1 MFIALREGG
10 KRRFRAIMLT
20 TLTTFAGLMPII
32 LERSMQAAY
41 LKPMA
46 ISIAF
51 GVLFAT
57 VITLVLIPCF
67 MAILNDIRRIW
78 HYLWIGD
85 WPTREEVESRS
96 KVNLDRKKASL
107 S

>member
-1 MFIALREGG
+1 
-10 KRRFRAIMLT
+10 MLT

-57 VITLVLIPCF
+57 AITLVLIPCF
-67 MAILNDIRRIW
+67 IVILNDIRRGI
-78 HYLWIGD
+78 YYIAFRRL
-85 WPTREEVESRS
+85 PSREEVEARS
-96 KVNLDRKKASL
+96 MIRLKKKLAAQND
-107 S
+107 